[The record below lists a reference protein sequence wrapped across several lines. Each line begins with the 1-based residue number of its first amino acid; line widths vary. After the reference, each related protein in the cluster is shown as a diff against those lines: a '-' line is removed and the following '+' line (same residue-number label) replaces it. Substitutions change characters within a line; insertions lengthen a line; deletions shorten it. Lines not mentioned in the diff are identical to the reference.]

1 MGFSFFDKRNWDAW
15 PCITYCAANTWK
27 NFKLDYAH
35 SHDRLE
41 LLYVYYGEVT
51 LSCYL
56 DGEWKELSL
65 YSNDYALIDV
75 DVPHTLHT
83 GSCISQVFALELKLI
98 PETLS
103 KLQYSLKH
111 LIRCDASVNAF
122 FSQDQKVVRL
132 SDSGHLH
139 SILREL
145 QQTLKNPEQQ
155 ENYLDLLIPL
165 LFTAIG
171 NDYRK
176 QLYLYKSGI
185 RHLRTASE
193 YIVSNFH
200 RDLNCQEIAALSG
213 VSLNYLNK
221 LFTEQFGMTVNTYI
235 NRLRIRE
242 AMQLIERTDI
252 ALTEIY
258 RQIGYK
264 TNQNFNKQFTKH
276 VGCTPS
282 SYRKQFK
289 NTHFEKSF
297 EKNNNFI
304 YELPQ

>member
-1 MGFSFFDKRNWDAW
+1 MGFSFFDKKNWDAW

-27 NFKLDYAH
+27 DFKLDYAH

-51 LSCYL
+51 LFYHL
-56 DGEWKELSL
+56 DGEWRELSL
-65 YSNDYALIDV
+65 YSNDYVLIDV
-75 DVPHTLHT
+75 DVPHTLCS
-83 GSCISQVFALELKLI
+83 GSCVSQVFALELKLI
-98 PETLS
+98 PEALS

-111 LIRCDASVNAF
+111 LIRCDASVNAL

-132 SDSGHLH
+132 SDSGHLPP
-139 SILREL
+139 ILREL
-145 QQTLKNPEQQ
+145 QQTLKTPEQQ

-171 NDYRK
+171 NDYCK

-193 YIVSNFH
+193 YIASNFH
-200 RDLNCQEIAALSG
+200 RNLNCQKIAALSG

-221 LFTEQFGMTVNTYI
+221 LFTEQFGMTVNAYI

-242 AMQLIERTDI
+242 AVQLIERTDI

-264 TNQNFNKQFTKH
+264 TNQNFNKQFTKL
-276 VGCTPS
+276 VGCTPT
-282 SYRKQFK
+282 SYRMQFK
-289 NTHFEKSF
+289 NTHFEKNF